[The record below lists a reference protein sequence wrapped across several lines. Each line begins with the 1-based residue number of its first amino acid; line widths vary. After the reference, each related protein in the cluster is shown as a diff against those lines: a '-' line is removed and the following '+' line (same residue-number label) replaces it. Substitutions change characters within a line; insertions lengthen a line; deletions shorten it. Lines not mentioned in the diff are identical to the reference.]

1 MNFPLLPSAPFHP
14 ARLFA
19 AAGGGGGWLGGAP
32 EIAVG
37 ERASGAS
44 QRGRTEVSPVH
55 TCVLKSVA
63 PCLQSSCGLTQWG
76 TENYYFKS
84 CCWWE
89 RSTKSQWTIDPS
101 YCVWSLSNAGGIL
114 YSLVTTSKTWAV
126 VAFCPLILGKSR
138 KIIATKNVESS
149 YRSCKI
155 HILPVPWIY
164 FISCLWLGAIY
175 LWNKRKFWWQWEVIF
190 YNFIYLLLVDYWVVY
205 VLTRNTEDPLKNTQ
219 WATSPAGIW
228 CDNIL

>member
-19 AAGGGGGWLGGAP
+19 GGRGAGLVRRGTWDCCRGEGFRSIPARENGGQP
-32 EIAVG
+32 NSHVC
-37 ERASGAS
+37 S
-44 QRGRTEVSPVH
+44 QV
-55 TCVLKSVA
+55 SVA

-76 TENYYFKS
+76 AENYYFKS

-89 RSTKSQWTIDPS
+89 RSTKSQWTTDPS
-101 YCVWSLSNAGGIL
+101 YCVWPLSNAGGIL

-155 HILPVPWIY
+155 HILLVPWIC
-164 FISCLWLGAIY
+164 FISCLRLGAIY
-175 LWNKRKFWWQWEVIF
+175 LWNKREFGWQWEVIF
-190 YNFIYLLLVDYWVVY
+190 KSRLLGGLCFDKKY
-205 VLTRNTEDPLKNTQ
+205 RG
-219 WATSPAGIW
+219 SI
-228 CDNIL
+228 